1 MSAPLITECV
11 HGMGAP
17 AACIDCMDDGP
28 VCEPT
33 AERVEVADSEVM
45 DARIR
50 SRCGRCD
57 QRVLEGDSIVH
68 TTAGRWI
75 HAGCLP

>member
-1 MSAPLITECV
+1 MGVRLIEECS
-11 HGMGAP
+11 HGMPTP
-17 AACIDCMDDGP
+17 ASCTWCMDDGP
-28 VCEPT
+28 VAAPV
-33 AERVEVADSEVM
+33 ASVEVADSEVI

-57 QRVLEGDSIVH
+57 QWVLEGDSIVH
-68 TTAGRWI
+68 TTSGRWI